1 MKVDILKLI
10 YKDIG
15 FMDLTFL
22 TVPLISYK
30 NYDSQRNVYFLKKIP
45 KKKSLNQ
52 FYEFYVFNEFII
64 VN

>member
-1 MKVDILKLI
+1 
-10 YKDIG
+10 
-15 FMDLTFL
+15 MDMTFL

-30 NYDSQRNVYFLKKIP
+30 NHASQRNVYFLKKIP

-52 FYEFYVFNEFII
+52 FYEFYVFNEFIL